1 MSFTPANNVENW
13 IVEEQDS
20 EVIRA
25 VEATSAIERIARK
38 YPMATDA
45 KQIPRTGG
53 MNIGGVAK
61 GGSYGIEEVDAQ
73 VVTLVAKKFGAVTTI
88 NHEDLS
94 DPHVN
99 VLDQVRL
106 DWARAYALTL
116 DNACLGV
123 TGAADHAGR
132 PFISA
137 YRALKSSNSE
147 TGYTADDNVVV
158 AGTGGISYDDCSEV
172 LGLVEQGNYYDPS
185 KVKIIAHPAARA
197 ALRQIKDNEG
207 RPIFTESTTSGLA
220 GAQAKA
226 QLFGVDI
233 EWSLGARKTALMTDV
248 TGAAATTGNRLLFVA
263 NADFLA
269 LGVRSGPESAVAGE
283 DSGPAFMTDQALLKM
298 RSRRAF
304 ALAVEGAAAVLE
316 F

>member
-1 MSFTPANNVENW
+1 MSFNPVNNVENW
-13 IVEEQDS
+13 IAEEQDS
-20 EVIRA
+20 EVIRMIDQ
-25 VEATSAIERIARK
+25 TSVIERLARK

-45 KQIPRTGG
+45 KQIPRSGG

-61 GGSYGIEEVDAQ
+61 GGTYGIEEVDAQ
-73 VVTLVAKKFGAVTTI
+73 VITLVAKKLGAVTAI

-123 TGAADHAGR
+123 TGAADHADR
-132 PFISA
+132 PFISV

-147 TGYTADDNVVV
+147 TGYVADSNVTV
-158 AGTGGISYDDCSEV
+158 AGSGGVSYDDCSAV
-172 LGLVEQGNYYDPS
+172 LAAVEAGNYYEPG

-197 ALRQIKDNEG
+197 ALREIKDNGG
-207 RPIFTESTTSGLA
+207 RPIFEENTTSGLA
-220 GAQAKA
+220 GAEAKA

-233 EWSLGARKTALMTDV
+233 EWSLGARKTSVMTDV
-248 TGAAATTGNRLLFVA
+248 LGSPATTGSRLLFVV
-263 NADFLA
+263 NADYLA
-269 LGVRSGPESAVAGE
+269 LGVRGGPESAVAGE

-298 RSRRAF
+298 RARRAF
-304 ALAVEGAAAVLE
+304 ALAVEGAASVLE

>member
-1 MSFTPANNVENW
+1 MSYTPVNNVENW
-13 IVEEQDS
+13 IAEEHDS
-20 EVIRA
+20 EVIRMIDQ
-25 VEATSAIERIARK
+25 TSAIERLARK

-45 KQIPRTGG
+45 KQIPRSGG

-73 VVTLVAKKFGAVTTI
+73 VVTLVAKKLGAVTSI

-116 DNACLGV
+116 DNACLGI
-123 TGAADHAGR
+123 TGAADHANR
-132 PFISA
+132 PFISV

-147 TGYTADDNVVV
+147 TGYTADANVVV

-172 LGLVEQGNYYDPS
+172 LGLIEQGNYYDPS
-185 KVKIIAHPAARA
+185 KVKIVAHPAARA
-197 ALRQIKDNEG
+197 ALRQIKNDEG
-207 RPIFTESTTSGLA
+207 TPVFTESTSSGLA
-220 GAQAKA
+220 GAEAKA

-233 EWSLGARKTALMTDV
+233 EWSLGARKTTLMTDV
-248 TGAAATTGNRLLFVA
+248 LGSPAATGARLLFVV

-269 LGVRSGPESAVAGE
+269 LGVRGGPESAVAGE
-283 DSGPAFMTDQALLKM
+283 DSGPGFMTDTALLKM

-304 ALAVEGAAAVLE
+304 ALTVEGAAAVLE